1 MRGMKSEDL
10 LAIVDI
16 LYYGKADIYQENLD
30 KFLNIAEEFQL
41 KGINGTEYGGG
52 EDEGNS
58 TGPRSKIKEAQLYV

>member
-30 KFLNIAEEFQL
+30 NFLNIAEEFQL
-41 KGINGTEYGGG
+41 KGLNGTEDGGG

-58 TGPRSKIKEAQLYV
+58 TGPRSKIKEAKLCV